1 MLFVLGCYFVILG
14 WGISVALSCRNTFSR
29 LTALGLTATLF
40 FYVFINLSMVMGFAP
55 VVGIPLPLMSYGG
68 SAMMTAMLIL
78 GVLLSV
84 HRQREE
90 RMLGGGPSA

>member
-1 MLFVLGCYFVILG
+1 
-14 WGISVALSCRNTFSR
+14 
-29 LTALGLTATLF
+29 
-40 FYVFINLSMVMGFAP
+40 
-55 VVGIPLPLMSYGG
+55 
-68 SAMMTAMLIL
+68 MMTAMLIL